1 MVTFTTWRAIFWLQ
15 AAMAGGGLLL
25 AVIFVPTVSRSVIAQ
40 GDTMTEKRVRSRFNP
55 MRVIEL
61 LIYPNIVLTVCS
73 TPTRTIFTHLFMGV
87 Q

>member
-15 AAMAGGGLLL
+15 AAMAGCGLLL
-25 AVIFVPTVSRSVIAQ
+25 AVIFVPTVSRSVTTQ
-40 GDTMTEKRVRSRFNP
+40 GETMAERRVRSRFNP

-73 TPTRTIFTHLFMGV
+73 MPTHTTFTRI